1 MYRKYFLIIVIFL
14 SVFQGFADQKKGEQ
28 HPKVNKHLSEANQR
42 KFDYYF
48 YEGLKLKETG
58 KYDQALETFQ
68 VCAKL
73 DSLDAGVHSELGVI
87 YGVLGFTK
95 ASLDCMEKA
104 VKIDP
109 ENWWYN
115 LQLVSQYSELKKW
128 DRCVEIAENLQKMYP
143 NKEEVYTMQASFF
156 KETKQF
162 EKAIAAYNRL
172 ETLVGINRNISLEKF
187 QLYLLLDDQAKGN
200 AEIEKLINKFPS
212 DSRYKVLRGDI
223 YLQQKGYDKALETYK
238 QVLKDD
244 PQNALV
250 YLSLSNYYK
259 EMNQPEN
266 AMKSIVSAL
275 KSEQLDVDTKV
286 QVLGQYIE
294 KVTQDSTKL
303 SETESLF
310 KMLVDRYP
318 MEEQVRGYYAVFL
331 QFMKRFPEA
340 VSEFESMININS
352 KNDQTWMHLIQLN
365 LTQKNFKQLI
375 SVADRAIKNMPKL
388 PGWYFYKGI
397 AEFQLNDFA
406 TSLASYKTGLPLV
419 AAEQNE
425 LKGDFYAQIADT
437 YYKLEKKDSAFVNY
451 DKALEANPKNI
462 MVMNNYAYY
471 LSLEKTELSK
481 AERMSAK
488 TVELEPKNSTY
499 LDTYAWILYQ
509 QKNYSL
515 AKYYIN
521 RAIDYMA
528 KDEESGVILE
538 HYGDIL
544 WKTNDQVN
552 ALRYWQKSYDAGNKT
567 NDLKKKIENKG
578 M

>member
-1 MYRKYFLIIVIFL
+1 
-14 SVFQGFADQKKGEQ
+14 
-28 HPKVNKHLSEANQR
+28 
-42 KFDYYF
+42 
-48 YEGLKLKETG
+48 
-58 KYDQALETFQ
+58 
-68 VCAKL
+68 
-73 DSLDAGVHSELGVI
+73 
-87 YGVLGFTK
+87 
-95 ASLDCMEKA
+95 
-104 VKIDP
+104 
-109 ENWWYN
+109 
-115 LQLVSQYSELKKW
+115 
-128 DRCVEIAENLQKMYP
+128 
-143 NKEEVYTMQASFF
+143 
-156 KETKQF
+156 
-162 EKAIAAYNRL
+162 
-172 ETLVGINRNISLEKF
+172 
-187 QLYLLLDDQAKGN
+187 
-200 AEIEKLINKFPS
+200 
-212 DSRYKVLRGDI
+212 
-223 YLQQKGYDKALETYK
+223 
-238 QVLKDD
+238 
-244 PQNALV
+244 
-250 YLSLSNYYK
+250 
-259 EMNQPEN
+259 
-266 AMKSIVSAL
+266 
-275 KSEQLDVDTKV
+275 
-286 QVLGQYIE
+286 
-294 KVTQDSTKL
+294 
-303 SETESLF
+303 
-310 KMLVDRYP
+310 
-318 MEEQVRGYYAVFL
+318 
-331 QFMKRFPEA
+331 MKRFPEA

-375 SVADRAIKNMPKL
+375 LVANRAIKNMPKL

-406 TSLASYKTGLPLV
+406 ASLASYKVGLPLV

-451 DKALEANPKNI
+451 DKALEANPKNV

-509 QKNYSL
+509 QGNYSL

-521 RAIDYMA
+521 RAIDYMD

-552 ALRYWQKSYDAGNKT
+552 ALRYWQKSYDTGNKT